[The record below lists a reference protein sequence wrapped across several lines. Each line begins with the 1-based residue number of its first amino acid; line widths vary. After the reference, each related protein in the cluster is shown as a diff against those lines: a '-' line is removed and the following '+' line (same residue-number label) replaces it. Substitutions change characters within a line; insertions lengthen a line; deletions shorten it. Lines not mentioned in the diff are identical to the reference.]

1 MPGSTAWQQRKVPR
15 TFTSISRHHSDGSY
29 SQVTPLC
36 PPAPALFTSRSIGAE
51 LLFDEFQCRHHGLRV
66 RHVEAHG
73 ESIRLFGQRFEFV
86 R

>member
-1 MPGSTAWQQRKVPR
+1 MPTGPGVV
-15 TFTSISRHHSDGSY
+15 HE
-29 SQVTPLC
+29 QVD
-36 PPAPALFTSRSIGAE
+36 GAE